1 MMFARQPLWV
11 PLLTHT
17 PAFLER
23 YLSLTQVSPHTKLLL
38 DSINYLPENT
48 RVLLV
53 PDARAKG
60 RHVTYAMAFPFTV
73 TAAVCDAG
81 SPGSADSGMM
91 SSGAFTSL
99 LDVTTTIHVM
109 ERIMPSRDSHVSV
122 NMQVNCL
129 QPIRL
134 GEKVVLIS
142 RADKTGS
149 RLAFMSAE
157 LLRDNC
163 GANTELDGEPP
174 AATVEEM
181 ERLLRRFEVL
191 ANGKHVKCFIR
202 LK

>member
-11 PLLTHT
+11 PLLTHA
-17 PAFLER
+17 PVFLER
-23 YLSLTQVSPHTKLLL
+23 YLSLTQASPHTKLLL
-38 DSINYLPENT
+38 DSINYSPEDT

-81 SPGSADSGMM
+81 IPGGADGGVM

-109 ERIMPSRDSHVSV
+109 ERIMPSRDAHVSV
-122 NMQVNCL
+122 SMQTNCL
-129 QPIRL
+129 HPIQL
-134 GEKVVLIS
+134 GEKVLLIS
-142 RADKTGS
+142 RADKMGS

-163 GANTELDGEPP
+163 GGNTALDGEPP

-181 ERLLRRFEVL
+181 ERLLRRFEIL

-202 LK
+202 PK